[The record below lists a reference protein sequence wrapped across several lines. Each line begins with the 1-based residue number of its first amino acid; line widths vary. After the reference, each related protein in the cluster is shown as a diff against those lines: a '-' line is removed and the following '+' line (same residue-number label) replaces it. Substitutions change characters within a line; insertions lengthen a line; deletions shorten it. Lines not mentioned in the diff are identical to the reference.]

1 MDLIIFITVFSAL
14 ALLYVVL
21 GLFASKQ
28 VKTDADYFVAGR
40 SLGVWQISANL
51 IATQLG
57 GGMLLGT
64 AAQAYQTG
72 FYGIL
77 YSLGMGLGFLL
88 LACGIAARLQQ
99 FPVTTTAQ
107 LFETQ
112 YGSFRLKQ
120 IASLLSII
128 TLFGILVAQVV
139 GFKSLLYSLGINY
152 EWAIACFWL
161 SIVFYTMIGGLRA
174 ITINDM
180 VQLCIIIA
188 SFGTLFIY
196 TFFNDPISW
205 FSASSLATIQQLFK
219 APNISLASLSGLILM
234 PALFALIEQD
244 LAQRFFA
251 SRSARVA
258 TVSALTASIFLLV
271 FSFIPVYFG
280 IKMRLSGISLI
291 AQQNPLIV
299 FLEQNTSN
307 LFCAIIMCAIV
318 AAIIS
323 TADAQLNGIAANIT
337 QDFTKN
343 SNIAP
348 SKLLSTSKTVTLIIG
363 IAALFASY
371 IVPASILDI
380 IISSYELSVC
390 CLLVPLLVCYFSKK
404 VYTTAAYCAVF
415 AGLIGFIYF
424 KINPLPGLQEIITLG
439 ISGIGY
445 IIGNFYK
452 NKE

>member
-1 MDLIIFITVFSAL
+1 MDLIIFITVFSVL

-77 YSLGMGLGFLL
+77 YTLGLGLGFLL

-139 GFKSLLYSLGINY
+139 GFKSLLYGLGINY
-152 EWAIACFWL
+152 EWAIICFWL
-161 SIVFYTMIGGLRA
+161 SVVFYTMIGGLRA

-180 VQLCIIIA
+180 VQLFIIIA
-188 SFGTLFIY
+188 SFGSLFIY

-205 FSASSLATIQQLFK
+205 FSASSLTTIQQLFK
-219 APNISLASLSGLILM
+219 APNLSLASMSGLILM
-234 PALFALIEQD
+234 PALFSLIEQD

-258 TVSALTASIFLLV
+258 TISALSASLFLLL

-280 IKMRLSGISLI
+280 IKMRLSGIALT

-299 FLEQNTSN
+299 FLEQNTSS
-307 LFCAIIMCAIV
+307 LFCAIIMCAII

-323 TADAQLNGIAANIT
+323 TADALLNGIAANIT
-337 QDFTKN
+337 QDFTKKN
-343 SNIAP
+343 
-348 SKLLSTSKTVTLIIG
+348 KTLSSQSLTTSKIITLIIG
-363 IAALFASY
+363 LAALAGSY

-380 IISSYELSVC
+380 IISSYELSVS
-390 CLLVPLLVCYFSKK
+390 CLLIPLLVCYFNKK
-404 VYTTAAYCAVF
+404 VYTNAAYCSVI
-415 AGLIGFIYF
+415 AGFIGFIYF
-424 KINPLPGLQEIITLG
+424 RINPLPGLQEIITLG
-439 ISGIGY
+439 MSGIGY
-445 IIGNFYK
+445 IIGHFYN

>member
-1 MDLIIFITVFSAL
+1 MDLIIFIAVFSAL

-21 GLFASKQ
+21 GFWASKQ

-77 YSLGMGLGFLL
+77 YTLGLGLGFLL
-88 LACGIAARLQQ
+88 LACGIAARLQR

-112 YGSFRLKQ
+112 YGSLRLKQ

-139 GFKSLLYSLGINY
+139 GFKSLLYGLGITY
-152 EWAIACFWL
+152 EWAIICFWL
-161 SIVFYTMIGGLRA
+161 SVVFYTMIGGLRA

-180 VQLCIIIA
+180 VQLCIIILT
-188 SFGTLFIY
+188 FGILFTY
-196 TFFNDPISW
+196 TFINDPISW
-205 FSASSLATIQQLFK
+205 FSSTSLAAIQNVFK
-219 APNISLASLSGLILM
+219 TPNLSLASLSGLILM

-258 TVSALTASIFLLV
+258 TISALSASLFLLV

-280 IKMRLSGISLI
+280 IKMRLSGATLA
-291 AQQNPLIV
+291 AQANPLIV
-299 FLEQNTSN
+299 FLEQNTSSF
-307 LFCAIIMCAIV
+307 FCALAMCAIV

-323 TADAQLNGIAANIT
+323 TADALLNGIAANIT
-337 QDFTKN
+337 QDFTQETKQSSSQALVN
-343 SNIAP
+343 SKII
-348 SKLLSTSKTVTLIIG
+348 TLIIG
-363 IAALFASY
+363 LAALGGSY

-380 IISSYELSVC
+380 IISSYELSVS
-390 CLLVPLLVCYFSKK
+390 CLLIPLLVCYFNKK
-404 VYTTAAYCAVF
+404 VYTSSAYFSVI
-415 AGLIGFIYF
+415 AGFIGFIYF
-424 KINPLPGLQEIITLG
+424 KINPLPGLQEIITLSA
-439 ISGIGY
+439 SGIGY
-445 IIGNFYK
+445 IIGYYYRK
-452 NKE
+452 